1 MQLQKAR
8 ANWVSSVKV
17 DTFFLL
23 WMFAAKLRFRSLCP
37 KLHYS
42 ARERILNSHST
53 IIKRNGSERRESR
66 RGIVVVNERTNSSI
80 VVVKQRDTST
90 RNGTVFSAAF
100 YWRLSSIIFFIDHC
114 PNNRISNLVT
124 FKGLSRTYSR
134 VCNNRTFP
142 QFTAKWVQKFGG
154 NLNIHNPQKY
164 SISSI
169 PNLN

>member
-23 WMFAAKLRFRSLCP
+23 WMFAAKLRFRSTVSKAALFCSRTHFEFSFYHHQ
-37 KLHYS
+37 KKW
-42 ARERILNSHST
+42 ERKKGEQ
-53 IIKRNGSERRESR
+53 KRDSGSQRT
-66 RGIVVVNERTNSSI
+66 NERTA
-80 VVVKQRDTST
+80 VVKQRDTST

-124 FKGLSRTYSR
+124 FKGLSRTYFR
-134 VCNNRTFP
+134 VCNKRTFP
-142 QFTAKWVQKFGG
+142 LCTAKWVQKFGG

>member
-8 ANWVSSVKV
+8 ANWVSSAVKV

-23 WMFAAKLRFRSLCP
+23 WMFAAKLRFRSTVSKAALFCSRTHFEFSFYHHQ
-37 KLHYS
+37 KKW
-42 ARERILNSHST
+42 ERKKGEQ
-53 IIKRNGSERRESR
+53 KRDSGSQRT
-66 RGIVVVNERTNSSI
+66 NERTA
-80 VVVKQRDTST
+80 VVKQRDTST

-124 FKGLSRTYSR
+124 FKGISR
-134 VCNNRTFP
+134 NNRTVP